1 VPRHEEVVETTFPVM
16 PPSNLVESL
25 PHDGGTLSGNHHGST
40 TFTPV
45 ETAIFL
51 LIPSGGNGNNNNNNN
66 EGMVVVFFSSWSQRR
81 DSHVGLFL
89 GSSPRK
95 DSKIQ
100 PPILF
105 DVLLVPDGTDS
116 SRIGV

>member
-1 VPRHEEVVETTFPVM
+1 
-16 PPSNLVESL
+16 VESL
-25 PHDGGTLSGNHHGST
+25 PHDGGTLSGNHHGCT

-51 LIPSGGNGNNNNNNN
+51 IPGGGNGNNNNNNDDD
-66 EGMVVVFFSSWSQRR
+66 EGMVVNGSLSQRR

-95 DSKIQ
+95 DSTIQ

-105 DVLLVPDGTDS
+105 DVLLLPDGIDP

>member
-1 VPRHEEVVETTFPVM
+1 V
-16 PPSNLVESL
+16 PPSNLCVESL
-25 PHDGGTLSGNHHGST
+25 PHDGGTLTGNHHGCA

-45 ETAIFL
+45 ETAILL
-51 LIPSGGNGNNNNNNN
+51 LIPGGGNGNHNNNDD
-66 EGMVVVFFSSWSQRR
+66 EGMVVDGSSSQRR

-105 DVLLVPDGTDS
+105 DVLLLPDGTDS